1 MEWTIVVADRRERW
15 TAARRLIEEYAASL
29 AVDLSFQ
36 NIAHELDH
44 LASEYGPPH
53 GTFLLAEGGGATI
66 GCVGVRRFADDAAE
80 VKRLYVVD
88 AVRGQGVGRKLA
100 EEAIMAARR
109 LGYARLL
116 LDTLPTMR
124 DAQRLYLAL
133 GFREIPAYRHNPVSG
148 TAFFALDLRET
159 G

>member
-1 MEWTIVVADRRERW
+1 MEWTIVVADSRERW
-15 TAARRLIEEYAASL
+15 TEARRLIEEYAASL

-44 LASEYGPPH
+44 LAGEYGPPH
-53 GTFLLAEGGGATI
+53 GTFLLAERDGAAI
-66 GCVGVRRFADDAAE
+66 GCVGVRRFAPHAAE
-80 VKRLYVVD
+80 MKRLYVVD
-88 AVRGQGVGRKLA
+88 AARGHGVGRRLA
-100 EEAIMAARR
+100 EEAIAAARR

-133 GFREIPAYRHNPVSG
+133 GFRGIPAYRHNPIAG
-148 TAFFALDLRET
+148 TAFFALDLALA
-159 G
+159 